1 MKSAILL
8 ATLALALSACATTPA
23 PLVQAVAVPT
33 ECPAPVLP
41 AKPRL
46 PVQDLTAGASADAVI
61 RAYAESL
68 RLCAAYSRALEI
80 TLSGYQKQ

>member
-1 MKSAILL
+1 MKTTLLL
-8 ATLALALSACATTPA
+8 ATLALSACATSTPA
-23 PLVQAVAVPT
+23 PLVQAVAVPVT
-33 ECPAPVLP
+33 CPAPTLP

-46 PVQDLTAGASADAVI
+46 PVQDLTPGATADSVI

-80 TLSGYQKQ
+80 TLSGYQK